1 LSIKSSVKKMARPLM
16 GRFYARTDNAIEARV
31 VPLSAGIEARQSATD
46 VRLDAA
52 EAELRALRADIEAF
66 SRYLPTV
73 INTIASQNA
82 TGREHERRMAAL
94 TERIDRIQEA
104 TDRAGSDITARL
116 EFIRREIMFE
126 QRYEGE
132 TRAAAEPVEPSVVNQ
147 AKLDAMGDRIRLNVG
162 AGHVAREDYLNVDSR
177 ELPGIDIV
185 ADVRALPFEP
195 EELDEIY
202 SAHVLEHFPVEE
214 LRRKILPTWVSL
226 LRDGGTFVAVVPDV
240 TTMVNET
247 AAGTMPMGDFLR
259 VIYGDQEYEGDFH
272 FAGYTQESLTELL
285 EGAGL
290 SEVVIR
296 EAGRRNGACFEM
308 EIEATRR
315 LHSPD

>member
-31 VPLSAGIEARQSATD
+31 VPLSAGIEARQGATD
-46 VRLDAA
+46 VRLDTA
-52 EAELRALRADIEAF
+52 EAELLALRTDIEAF

-104 TDRAGSDITARL
+104 TGRMDSDLTARL
-116 EFIRREIMFE
+116 EFIRREMMFE
-126 QRYEGE
+126 QRYERE
-132 TRAAAEPVEPSVVNQ
+132 TRPAAESVEPSVVNQ

-162 AGHVAREDYLNVDSR
+162 AGHVAKEDYLNVDTR

-185 ADVRALPFEP
+185 ADVRGLPFEP

-202 SAHVLEHFPVEE
+202 SAHVLEHFPV
-214 LRRKILPTWVSL
+214 
-226 LRDGGTFVAVVPDV
+226 
-240 TTMVNET
+240 
-247 AAGTMPMGDFLR
+247 
-259 VIYGDQEYEGDFH
+259 
-272 FAGYTQESLTELL
+272 
-285 EGAGL
+285 
-290 SEVVIR
+290 
-296 EAGRRNGACFEM
+296 
-308 EIEATRR
+308 
-315 LHSPD
+315 

>member
-1 LSIKSSVKKMARPLM
+1 MARPVM
-16 GRFYARTDNAIEARV
+16 GRFYARTENSIEARV
-31 VPLSAGIEARQSATD
+31 VPLSTGIDARLESTD

-52 EAELRALRADIEAF
+52 EAGLRALNADIEAF

-94 TERIDRIQEA
+94 AERLDWAERDV
-104 TDRAGSDITARL
+104 TNRL
-116 EFIRREIMFE
+116 EFIRREMMFE
-126 QRYEGE
+126 QRYDGPDRI
-132 TRAAAEPVEPSVVNQ
+132 TAEPVEPTVVNR

-162 AGHVAREDYLNVDSR
+162 AGHIAKPEYLNVDAR

-185 ADVRALPFEP
+185 ADVRELPFES
-195 EELDEIY
+195 EELDEIF
-202 SAHVLEHFPVEE
+202 SSHVLEHFPVEE

-240 TTMVNET
+240 ATMVREA
-247 AAGTMPMGDFLR
+247 AAGTMPMDDFIR
-259 VIYGDQEYEGDFH
+259 VMYGDQEYEGDFH
-272 FAGYTQESLTELL
+272 FAGYTPESLAELL

-290 SEVVIR
+290 TDVEVR
-296 EAGRRNGACFEM
+296 EAGRKNGACFEM
-308 EIEATRR
+308 EIAATRR
-315 LHSPD
+315 LHAPD